1 MCDNLITQSPTGC
14 VWRSGSL
21 QPSSASFFGTGAQCR
36 CTTAPMFHFLAQKS
50 RNKLKSEH
58 FNIPRIF
65 VRSSWLDISL
75 FPFSIESIQLQ
86 LQKPKTV
93 QVIWVES
100 PAAIVM
106 TALKSCLPSSCL
118 FSELLDLLSTWSPL
132 PHFKCD
138 SSVEIAFYLLG
149 DKLTQWLADSGR
161 CSDVEP
167 GVEHPSLHTP
177 TDAAITLTATE
188 NAGFDLH
195 HRDGLMSF
203 YSWCHVLLPC
213 LRPGY
218 PPNLRRA
225 HTLRLNENNEN

>member
-1 MCDNLITQSPTGC
+1 M
-14 VWRSGSL
+14 
-21 QPSSASFFGTGAQCR
+21 FGDLALYNPRLPVFLVTGAQCT
-36 CTTAPMFHFLAQKS
+36 CTTAPKFRFLAQKS

-65 VRSSWLDISL
+65 VTSSCLDISL

-93 QVIWVES
+93 EVIWVES

-106 TALKSCLPSSCL
+106 TAFKSCLPSSCL

-149 DKLTQWLADSGR
+149 DKLTQWLADSGLY
-161 CSDVEP
+161 SDVEA
-167 GVEHPSLHTP
+167 GVEHPVYTHQRTPPLH
-177 TDAAITLTATE
+177 
-188 NAGFDLH
+188 
-195 HRDGLMSF
+195 
-203 YSWCHVLLPC
+203 
-213 LRPGY
+213 
-218 PPNLRRA
+218 
-225 HTLRLNENNEN
+225 

>member
-21 QPSSASFFGTGAQCR
+21 QPSSASFFSDR
-36 CTTAPMFHFLAQKS
+36 CAVQVYYCANVSFSRPKVQKQI
-50 RNKLKSEH
+50 KIWT

-65 VRSSWLDISL
+65 VTSSCLDISL

-93 QVIWVES
+93 EVIWVES

-161 CSDVEP
+161 CSDVEA
-167 GVEHPSLHTP
+167 GVEHPVYTHQRTPPLH
-177 TDAAITLTATE
+177 
-188 NAGFDLH
+188 
-195 HRDGLMSF
+195 
-203 YSWCHVLLPC
+203 
-213 LRPGY
+213 
-218 PPNLRRA
+218 
-225 HTLRLNENNEN
+225 